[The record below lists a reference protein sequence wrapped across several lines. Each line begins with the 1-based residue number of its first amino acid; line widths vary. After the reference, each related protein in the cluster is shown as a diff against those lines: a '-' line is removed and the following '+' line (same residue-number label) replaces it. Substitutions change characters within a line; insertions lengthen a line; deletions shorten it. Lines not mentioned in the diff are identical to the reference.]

1 MPALPAFP
9 EWQAPDAPM
18 PTVLFDS
25 ADTFVAN
32 TLRMKKAKLH
42 DVDETPEDE
51 TPDDEEEEEGDAE
64 GGA

>member
-18 PTVLFDS
+18 PAVLFDS
-25 ADTFVAN
+25 TDTFVAN

-42 DVDETPEDE
+42 DAEEESDEDQE
-51 TPDDEEEEEGDAE
+51 DDEE
-64 GGA
+64 